1 QSSPVSF
8 VPPGIRPPSLSS
20 VKSHVM
26 AVLNLKDAGLAALK
40 DINHLSGRK
49 PDERQRPHRPTVQP
63 RQPQQSAT
71 EGVQGLV
78 KKRATSLHLPHS
90 GGSRIHGHG
99 LFTSK
104 NLDSTYYAGMPVEGS
119 FHVYN
124 STDQLFGAVKSDGV
138 LRYAIGDTDTLLRK
152 LCAPH
157 EAVREGAVLYLR
169 PDPSNFWFYANFS
182 ANTDVEANILP

>member
-1 QSSPVSF
+1 ML
-8 VPPGIRPPSLSS
+8 VPF
-20 VKSHVM
+20 
-26 AVLNLKDAGLAALK
+26 
-40 DINHLSGRK
+40 
-49 PDERQRPHRPTVQP
+49 Q
-63 RQPQQSAT
+63 
-71 EGVQGLV
+71 
-78 KKRATSLHLPHS
+78 
-90 GGSRIHGHG
+90 GSRIHGHG

-182 ANTDVEANILP
+182 ANTDVEANILPDVPFRKVKVKTPKDALELLSKANNVAGFKVASQVVKGTEVVFDYPVFENDASADDQDDDDMSDA

>member
-1 QSSPVSF
+1 MWPVGSMANNVIFNSQKVLNKNYCPPQSSPVSF

-90 GGSRIHGHG
+90 GVS
-99 LFTSK
+99 TSHTLVGAK
-104 NLDSTYYAGMPVEGS
+104 CRATLQRAIVVCYMVTPV
-119 FHVYN
+119 
-124 STDQLFGAVKSDGV
+124 K
-138 LRYAIGDTDTLLRK
+138 
-152 LCAPH
+152 C
-157 EAVREGAVLYLR
+157 VRASVR
-169 PDPSNFWFYANFS
+169 
-182 ANTDVEANILP
+182 